1 MRVMTSHA
9 RRGASLVLV
18 AISLVVIMLM
28 AALTIDLGRLLS
40 ARAEAQRAADAAA
53 LAGASAFITGET
65 GAALQDSAVA
75 RAATIAG
82 ENEMA
87 AQMIVP
93 GTMQAE
99 GSHSEV
105 FEYVEMLVNDVL
117 DTVPSV
123 TADVYSYSG
132 DEVKVDV
139 IPTLQRVRV
148 TVRRDRVG
156 VWFAKVIGLHS
167 FPIGAQATANAAYAG
182 GTRCVRPIAVTDWWN
197 ETTPTEDLPVANHI
211 PDPGETWIFDPA
223 QDPYTPV
230 GTDGSGTG
238 LGSNFRK
245 DGLTRDRGRKLVLR
259 DQQQVNQGPGSACV
273 NSIHCLGPGWWG
285 LWDPKAEN
293 GVAKGLTGIKE
304 ALSPELTEANCPVVE
319 IGNHYGY
326 QPGAISSIKAQ
337 FDEILAGAGGDPGAR
352 WDPNADDPTSALRG
366 SVVGCKTCPADWRSS
381 PRVWVMGI
389 MSPYEAELIS
399 RPGGDKLVHFNNFA
413 LFFFEGCATPAKGKA
428 AGSDPSLNCKPG
440 DDVVGR
446 FIGIA
451 PGIGPGTSVLTRSLR
466 LVK

>member
-40 ARAEAQRAADAAA
+40 ARAEAQRAADGAA

-65 GAALQDSAVA
+65 GAALQDSAVV
-75 RAATIAG
+75 RAARVAG

-93 GTMQAE
+93 GTLQAE

-105 FEYVEMLVNDVL
+105 FEYVEVLVNDVL

-123 TADVYSYSG
+123 TADVYTYAG

-148 TVRRDRVG
+148 TVHRDEVG
-156 VWFAKVIGLHS
+156 VWFARVVGLRS

-182 GTRCVRPIAVTDWWN
+182 GTRCVRPIAVMDWWDEKDKN
-197 ETTPTEDLPVANHI
+197 EDVNKDQI
-211 PDPGETWIFDPA
+211 PDPAEVWDFDA
-223 QDPYTPV
+223 T
-230 GTDGSGTG
+230 GDGDRYEAVTKDGGGTG
-238 LGSNFRK
+238 LGSNWR
-245 DGLTRDRGRKLVLR
+245 GNSNDRGRTLILR
-259 DQQQVNQGPGSACV
+259 NQGQAGTTNAVCADYRG
-273 NSIHCLGPGWWG
+273 NKCLGPGWWG
-285 LWDPKAEN
+285 LWDPWADDPQEN
-293 GVAKGLTGIKE
+293 ASNVTIGNALT
-304 ALSPELTEANCPVVE
+304 PTLTEANCATVS
-319 IGNHYGY
+319 IGHSYGFK
-326 QPGAISSIKAQ
+326 QGEVASFSKSFEDIWKA
-337 FDEILAGAGGDPGAR
+337 DR
-352 WDPNADDPTSALRG
+352 NAQWSPSAEDPTSALPG
-366 SVVGCKTCPADWRSS
+366 AVVGCATCPDNWRAS
-381 PRVWVMGI
+381 PRVWVMGLFDPNLAATI
-389 MSPYEAELIS
+389 AA
-399 RPGGDKLVHFNNFA
+399 PGNATKARVWFNNFA
-413 LFFFEGCATPAKGKA
+413 LFFFEGCGKD
-428 AGSDPSLNCKPG
+428 GVLNANHKCGPQ
-440 DDVVGR
+440 DDIIGR
-446 FIGIA
+446 YVGIA